1 MQIRLSDHFS
11 FGRLLR
17 FTLPS
22 IAMMILTSLYS
33 VADGLFVSNM
43 IGDIGLSAVNIMF
56 PVAMLI
62 SAVGFMLGT
71 GGSAVVARTLGEGRP
86 DMANRFFS
94 MFVFA
99 VILFGGILSA
109 AGAAFVEPIA
119 RLAGASDILMD
130 SCVSYGRILFAGS
143 LPFML
148 QTSLQPFFVVAEKP
162 NMGLILSI
170 ASGVTNF
177 AGDWV
182 LIQLLGLPG
191 AAWAT
196 VAGYCVGGII
206 PLVFFITHRS
216 GLHLTATGL
225 YIREFLQACGNGASE
240 LMSNISSSLVGI
252 LYNLELM
259 RLVGERGVA
268 AHSVMMYVDFVFIA
282 AFLGFSIGSAP
293 IISYHFGANNHDELK
308 NVFRRSMFLIFI
320 TSGAMVVLSEALC
333 RPLCAAFVGYSPRP
347 DAAHRARL
355 PPVRAVLSVLRRKH
369 LCVGVLHRAVQRRAE
384 RLHLLPAFAAAARR
398 SGPPASAR
406 ARSGRRMA
414 RRCRGR
420 GSFRRRLGGAPVAA
434 AHAVS
439 LSLRQHRTM
448 KPDCREAAQL
458 KLTFPTDIDILVTL

>member
-43 IGDIGLSAVNIMF
+43 VGDIGLSAVNIMF

-71 GGSAVVARTLGEGRP
+71 GGSAVVARTLGEGHP

-99 VILFGGILSA
+99 
-109 AGAAFVEPIA
+109 
-119 RLAGASDILMD
+119 
-130 SCVSYGRILFAGS
+130 CVSYGRILFAGS

-182 LIQLLGLPG
+182 LIQLIGLPG

-333 RPLCAAFVGYSPRP
+333 RPLCAAFVGYSPDLMQLTVHGFRLF
-347 DAAHRARL
+347 ALCYLFCGVNIYASAFFTALCNGALSAFISFLRSLLLRGGLVLLL
-355 PPVRAVLSVLRRKH
+355 PPVLGLDGVWLAV
-369 LCVGVLHRAVQRRAE
+369 
-384 RLHLLPAFAAAARR
+384 
-398 SGPPASAR
+398 
-406 ARSGRRMA
+406 
-414 RRCRGR
+414 
-420 GSFRRRLGGAPVAA
+420 VAA
-434 AHAVS
+434 EGLSAAVS
-439 LSLRQHRTM
+439 AALLWRQRT
-448 KPDCREAAQL
+448 RYHYL
-458 KLTFPTDIDILVTL
+458 

>member
-43 IGDIGLSAVNIMF
+43 VGDIGLSAVNTMF

-62 SAVGFMLGT
+62 AAVGFMLGT

-99 VILFGGILSA
+99 VILFGGVLSA

-148 QTSLQPFFVVAEKP
+148 QTSLQPFFVVAERP

-182 LIQLLGLPG
+182 LIQ
-191 AAWAT
+191 
-196 VAGYCVGGII
+196 
-206 PLVFFITHRS
+206 R
-216 GLHLTATGL
+216 
-225 YIREFLQACGNGASE
+225 
-240 LMSNISSSLVGI
+240 
-252 LYNLELM
+252 
-259 RLVGERGVA
+259 
-268 AHSVMMYVDFVFIA
+268 
-282 AFLGFSIGSAP
+282 
-293 IISYHFGANNHDELK
+293 
-308 NVFRRSMFLIFI
+308 
-320 TSGAMVVLSEALC
+320 
-333 RPLCAAFVGYSPRP
+333 
-347 DAAHRARL
+347 
-355 PPVRAVLSVLRRKH
+355 
-369 LCVGVLHRAVQRRAE
+369 
-384 RLHLLPAFAAAARR
+384 
-398 SGPPASAR
+398 
-406 ARSGRRMA
+406 
-414 RRCRGR
+414 
-420 GSFRRRLGGAPVAA
+420 
-434 AHAVS
+434 
-439 LSLRQHRTM
+439 
-448 KPDCREAAQL
+448 
-458 KLTFPTDIDILVTL
+458 

>member
-1 MQIRLSDHFS
+1 
-11 FGRLLR
+11 
-17 FTLPS
+17 
-22 IAMMILTSLYS
+22 
-33 VADGLFVSNM
+33 
-43 IGDIGLSAVNIMF
+43 
-56 PVAMLI
+56 
-62 SAVGFMLGT
+62 
-71 GGSAVVARTLGEGRP
+71 
-86 DMANRFFS
+86 
-94 MFVFA
+94 
-99 VILFGGILSA
+99 
-109 AGAAFVEPIA
+109 
-119 RLAGASDILMD
+119 MD

-148 QTSLQPFFVVAEKP
+148 QTSLQPFFVVAERP

-216 GLHLTATGL
+216 GLHLTGTKL
-225 YIREFLQACGNGASE
+225 YIREFWQACGNGASE

-293 IISYHFGANNHDELK
+293 IISYHFGAENHDELK
-308 NVFRRSMFLIFI
+308 NVFRRSMFLILV

-333 RPLCAAFVGYSPRP
+333 RPLCAAFVGYSPDLMQLTVHGFRLF
-347 DAAHRARL
+347 ALCYLFCGVNIYASAFFTALCNGALSAFISFLRSLLLRGGLVLLL
-355 PPVRAVLSVLRRKH
+355 PPVLGLDGVWLAVVAAEGLSAAVSAVLLRR
-369 LCVGVLHRAVQRRAE
+369 QRTRYHY
-384 RLHLLPAFAAAARR
+384 L
-398 SGPPASAR
+398 
-406 ARSGRRMA
+406 
-414 RRCRGR
+414 
-420 GSFRRRLGGAPVAA
+420 
-434 AHAVS
+434 
-439 LSLRQHRTM
+439 
-448 KPDCREAAQL
+448 
-458 KLTFPTDIDILVTL
+458 